1 MLPRILKFPD
11 GKLTTSRHQRSLLIS
26 MRKWYPRALYP
37 KRRPQIYSRC
47 SFSFTDSLGRSDVVA
62 DSSMVAPRSF
72 RSLIPQ
78 WIHSDPCTNG
88 LLLLLIVYAWS
99 RPESAMVAVRYLLLI
114 RETNVPDPIVVSS
127 GKPSEVYSKC
137 LQEVQTISCATLF
150 APVLRVEAVQAM
162 SA

>member
-114 RETNVPDPIVVSS
+114 GKRTFLTPSSFPQVNPAKCTVNVCKRYRQSHVQLCSHP
-127 GKPSEVYSKC
+127 YCAWRLSK
-137 LQEVQTISCATLF
+137 Q
-150 APVLRVEAVQAM
+150 
-162 SA
+162 